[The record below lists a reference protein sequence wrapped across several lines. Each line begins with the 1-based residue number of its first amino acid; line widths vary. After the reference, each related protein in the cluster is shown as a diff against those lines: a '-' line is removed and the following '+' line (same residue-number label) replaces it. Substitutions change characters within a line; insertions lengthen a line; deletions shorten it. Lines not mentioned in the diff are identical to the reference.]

1 MPVIIKTTPRPPPRV
16 RKGGRG
22 GHFDQ
27 AVISLAPVIEELRAA
42 GCLDIRGLMQRLNE
56 LGCVTSIGRP
66 FTYGTLRRMLN
77 RMEPLRVGEGPRKK
91 LHAARNRDPR
101 SR

>member
-1 MPVIIKTTPRPPPRV
+1 MPLIIKTTPKPPPPV
-16 RKGGRG
+16 RKGRG
-22 GHFDQ
+22 GHLDRS
-27 AVISLAPVIEELRAA
+27 VIELAPVIEKLRAA

-77 RMEPLRVGEGPRKK
+77 RMEPLRLGPGPRNK
-91 LHAARNRDPR
+91 AQARTRKPR
-101 SR
+101 SC